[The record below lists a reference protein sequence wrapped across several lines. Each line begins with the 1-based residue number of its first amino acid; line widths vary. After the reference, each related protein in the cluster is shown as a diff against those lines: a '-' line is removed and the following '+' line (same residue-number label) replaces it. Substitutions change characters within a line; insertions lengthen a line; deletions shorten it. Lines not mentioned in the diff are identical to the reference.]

1 MTVFAKFIRSIKEH
15 KDLIRYLTFFDLKSN
30 VARTYMGFLWWII
43 DPILYMMI
51 YYLLVVV
58 ILGRGGPHYLVILFT
73 GLIPLKFTTACLVD
87 STSSIVGKAS
97 IIKQIYVPKI
107 VFILVRLC
115 VNSIKFLL
123 SSIVLMLF
131 LVVYGIDFEWTY
143 LLYPLI
149 AVIHAIILLPLMILF
164 AHVGVYLRDIKNLMQ
179 YIARVLLYVSPV
191 LFTISDV
198 PKRLIALFYLN
209 PFTTV
214 IESYRNILLHH
225 SQPLWL
231 LLGGLIVISF
241 ILLYFALKILFKY
254 ENEYAKVI

>member
-115 VNSIKFLL
+115 VNSIKC
-123 SSIVLMLF
+123 
-131 LVVYGIDFEWTY
+131 
-143 LLYPLI
+143 
-149 AVIHAIILLPLMILF
+149 
-164 AHVGVYLRDIKNLMQ
+164 
-179 YIARVLLYVSPV
+179 
-191 LFTISDV
+191 
-198 PKRLIALFYLN
+198 
-209 PFTTV
+209 
-214 IESYRNILLHH
+214 
-225 SQPLWL
+225 
-231 LLGGLIVISF
+231 
-241 ILLYFALKILFKY
+241 
-254 ENEYAKVI
+254 

>member
-1 MTVFAKFIRSIKEH
+1 MTVFAKFIRVIKEN

-43 DPILYMMI
+43 DPLLYMMI

-58 ILGRGGPHYLVILFT
+58 ILNRGGDDYPVILFT

-87 STSSIVGKAS
+87 ATSSIVGRS
-97 IIKQIYVPKI
+97 NIIKQIYVPKI

-123 SSIVLMLF
+123 GSVVLVLF
-131 LVVYGIDFEWTY
+131 LFFYGIDFNWTC
-143 LLYPLI
+143 LIYP
-149 AVIHAIILLPLMILF
+149 VIGIVHTFVLLPFMILF

-179 YIARVLLYVSPV
+179 YVARVLLYVSPV
-191 LFTISDV
+191 LYTISDV
-198 PKRLIALFYLN
+198 PKKLITLFYIN
-209 PFTTV
+209 PFTTI
-214 IESYRNILLHH
+214 IESYRNILLTQ

-231 LLGGLIVISF
+231 LLACLIVISF
-241 ILLYFALKILFKY
+241 ILLYISLKVMFKY
-254 ENEYAKVI
+254 ENDYAKVI